1 MSSYTEIQAAENLV
15 PDPWSKIPG
24 TCFSEGSEA
33 PQAAQHTH
41 PAGAPQNQQK
51 YIQNS
56 GISENPQ
63 KND

>member
-1 MSSYTEIQAAENLV
+1 MSSYTEIQAPENLV

-41 PAGAPQNQQK
+41 PAGRPQN
-51 YIQNS
+51 
-56 GISENPQ
+56 
-63 KND
+63 